1 MSDADRTFLRR
12 LFTAAHSAADPSL
25 VVPPHL
31 PPPPKGRLVVVGC
44 GKAAGAMA
52 AAAEA
57 AYDETVCLGGV
68 VVVPYGHG
76 VACTRVEIME
86 AAHPV
91 PDASS
96 VNASRR
102 ILEVV
107 SSLGEDDLVLALV
120 SGGGS
125 AVMVQPIPGVSLGEK
140 QALTKALLACGAPI
154 SEINLVRTH
163 LSAIKGGG
171 LAAAAHPAPVVSLLI
186 SDAPGDDPSTI
197 ASGPTLPPRGTV
209 VDALHIL
216 ERREIELPVHV
227 RRALESG
234 AGRHQIDD
242 QHLSLARSTVVAAP
256 QLSLDAAAQIASA
269 HEVSPVILGDAIE
282 GESREVA
289 RVLAGIARQV
299 AMRDQPATRPCV
311 LLSGGETTVT
321 LRGGGCGGPN
331 VEFLL
336 ALAVS
341 LQGAPGVSAIA
352 CDTDGV
358 DGAAPVAGAVVTPDT
373 LERADKAGLDAQ
385 RFLMEND
392 AHSFFEALG
401 DQVITGPTLTNV
413 NDFRAVLVRQA

>member
-1 MSDADRTFLRR
+1 MTDSDRAFLRQ
-12 LFTAAHSAADPSL
+12 LFTAAHSAADPFL

-44 GKAAGAMA
+44 GKASGAMA

-57 AYDETVCLGGV
+57 AYDETVRLGGV
-68 VVVPYGHG
+68 VVVPYGHA
-76 VACTRVEIME
+76 VDCNRVEIVE

-91 PDASS
+91 PDESS
-96 VNASRR
+96 VDASRR

-125 AVMVQPIPGVSLGEK
+125 AVMAQPIPGVTLDEK
-140 QALTKALLACGAPI
+140 QAVTKALLASGAPI

-171 LAAAAHPAPVVSLLI
+171 LTAAAYPAPVLSLLI
-186 SDAPGDDPSTI
+186 SDVPGDDPSTI
-197 ASGPTLPPRGTV
+197 ASGPTSPPRGTV
-209 VDALHIL
+209 VDALEVL
-216 ERREIELPVHV
+216 ERRGIDLPDHV

-242 QHLSLARSTVVAAP
+242 QHLGLTRNTVVAAP
-256 QLSLDAAAQIASA
+256 QLSLEAAAQIAAA
-269 HEVSPVILGDAIE
+269 HGVEPVILGDAIE

-289 RVLAGIARQV
+289 RVLAGIARQI

-331 VEFLL
+331 VELLL
-336 ALAVS
+336 ALALS

-373 LERADKAGLDAQ
+373 LQRAARAGLDAR

-392 AHSFFEALG
+392 AHSFFDALG

-413 NDFRAVLVRQA
+413 NDFRAVLVRRA